1 MFEQRRGL
9 PGGVGSCR
17 IEVPRLAAP
26 LPSPFADQETH
37 TVSRSLPVRLYA
49 VAAAAAV
56 ALVLTACTPA
66 SSDTASYH
74 ACLDESTLQF
84 TSIATSAGDLDCGP
98 DGVPVSW
105 LAAGAD
111 SAVPTMAA
119 TASADAKGPKGDTGE
134 PGTDGKPGASGP
146 AGLPGQAG
154 AAGKPGAAGPA
165 GPAGAA
171 GQAGAAGAAG
181 STGATGATGPAGE
194 QGATGPAGEQGVTGP
209 AGAPGAAGPSG
220 APGPSGPAGERGPT
234 GPAGLPGRDGNS
246 IHNGSGTPDNSL
258 GIDGDFYLN
267 TTTFAIYGPKT
278 AGTWPVGAQ
287 SLIGPQGP
295 MGPQGVQGDPGVQG
309 PAGSTGAAGP
319 TGAAGSVG
327 PQGQTGPQGPAGP
340 QGPEGPAGPVGPVG
354 PQGPQGPAGAG
365 TVFVSFLPG
374 TIDPAAFAN
383 GAAYF
388 PISGSVAPSSS
399 RAANEIRVP
408 RAGTITE
415 MRVEMTER
423 SSSIDVYL
431 VRDGLFQPAMSCT
444 TTSQCGR
451 TGSLAVAQNQKLVLW
466 VRGVGPAPIENLR
479 VSLLFE

>member
-1 MFEQRRGL
+1 MNRS
-9 PGGVGSCR
+9 VSS
-17 IEVPRLAAP
+17 P
-26 LPSPFADQETH
+26 LSAI
-37 TVSRSLPVRLYA
+37 
-49 VAAAAAV
+49 AAAAAV

-66 SSDTASYH
+66 SSDAASYH

-84 TSIATSAGDLDCGP
+84 TSIATSAGDLNCGP

-111 SAVPTMAA
+111 SAVPPIAA

-146 AGLPGQAG
+146 AGAPGQAG
-154 AAGKPGAAGPA
+154 AAGPA
-165 GPAGAA
+165 GLAGAA
-171 GQAGAAGAAG
+171 GQAGAAGPAG
-181 STGATGATGPAGE
+181 STGANGPAGE
-194 QGATGPAGEQGVTGP
+194 QGATGPSGEQGATGP

-220 APGPSGPAGERGPT
+220 APGPAGPAGEP

-246 IHNGSGTPDNSL
+246 IHNGSGSPASSL
-258 GIDGDFYLN
+258 GADGDFYLD

-295 MGPQGVQGDPGVQG
+295 MGPQGVQGDPGAQG

-327 PQGQTGPQGPAGP
+327 PQGKTGPQGPAGP
-340 QGPEGPAGPVGPVG
+340 QGDKGDTGDTGPIGPAGPQGPEGAAGPVGPQGPEGAAGPVGPQG

-374 TIDPAAFAN
+374 TIDPAAFADA
-383 GAAYF
+383 AAYF

-399 RAANEIRVP
+399 RAANEIRMP